1 MTSPS
6 EAPLSDL
13 MDSFAMAAMEQLIA
27 LYAPEKL
34 ETADRTIQWCNQI
47 AGMSYAM
54 AGTMMNTR
62 LKLHTGIIENTEKEE
77 DNAA

>member
-1 MTSPS
+1 MTSPP
-6 EAPLSDL
+6 EAPLSSL

-34 ETADRTIQWCNQI
+34 ESADETIQWCNHI

>member
-6 EAPLSDL
+6 EAPLSNL
-13 MDSFAMAAMEQLIA
+13 MDTFAMAAMEQLIA
-27 LYAPEKL
+27 LYAPEKI
-34 ETADRTIQWCNQI
+34 ESTEETIQWCNHI

-62 LKLHTGIIENTEKEE
+62 FKLHSETIENTQKEE

>member
-6 EAPLSDL
+6 EAPPSNL
-13 MDSFAMAAMEQLIA
+13 MDNFAMAAMEQLIA

-34 ETADRTIQWCNQI
+34 DSPDETIQWCNHI

-62 LKLHTGIIENTEKEE
+62 FKLHSEMIDNTQKKE

>member
-6 EAPLSDL
+6 EAPLSSL

-27 LYAPEKL
+27 LYAPEKT
-34 ETADRTIQWCNQI
+34 ESADETIQWCNHI

-54 AGTMMNTR
+54 AGAMINTR
-62 LKLHTGIIENTEKEE
+62 SKLHSDMIANAQKEE
-77 DNAA
+77 GNEA

>member
-6 EAPLSDL
+6 EAPLSNL

-27 LYAPEKL
+27 LYAPEKI
-34 ETADRTIQWCNQI
+34 ESADDTIQWCNHI

-54 AGTMMNTR
+54 AGAMINTR
-62 LKLHTGIIENTEKEE
+62 SKLHSDMIANAQKEE
-77 DNAA
+77 GNEA

>member
-6 EAPLSDL
+6 EAPLSNL

-27 LYAPEKL
+27 LYAPEKT
-34 ETADRTIQWCNQI
+34 ESPEETIQWCNHI

-77 DNAA
+77 DHAA

>member
-27 LYAPEKL
+27 IYAPEKL
-34 ETADRTIQWCNQI
+34 ESADETIQWCNHI

-62 LKLHTGIIENTEKEE
+62 SKLHLEMIENAQKEE
-77 DNAA
+77 ENAA

>member
-1 MTSPS
+1 MTSPY
-6 EAPLSDL
+6 ETPLVDL
-13 MDSFAMAAMEQLIA
+13 MDNVAMVAMEQFIA
-27 LYAPEKL
+27 LYAPEKT
-34 ETADRTIQWCNQI
+34 EGPDATIQWCNHI

-62 LKLHTGIIENTEKEE
+62 LNLHTGIIENTEKEE

>member
-1 MTSPS
+1 MTSPT
-6 EAPLSDL
+6 EAPLSNL
-13 MDSFAMAAMEQLIA
+13 MDTFAMAAMEQLIA

-34 ETADRTIQWCNQI
+34 DSPDETIQWCNHI

-62 LKLHTGIIENTEKEE
+62 FKLHSEMIDNTQKKE